1 MNLRLWLVG
10 GVGLTLLITAP
21 FLANRDG
28 SSPGP
33 QYGVGM
39 GAIQPLGDT
48 LPDICLLYTSDAADE

>member
-21 FLANRDG
+21 FLADRDA
-28 SSPGP
+28 SSSGP

-39 GAIQPLGDT
+39 GAI
-48 LPDICLLYTSDAADE
+48 